1 MSLTINVTDATF
13 DTEVERTSGLCLV
26 DFWAPW
32 CTPCVA
38 LAPSLERLAAEY
50 AGRARIMKVNV
61 DDSPTTADRFGIRSI
76 PNLLFFRDGLL
87 LDSIVGLVP
96 RAEIAARI
104 EQHLGCLETEVT

>member
-1 MSLTINVTDATF
+1 M
-13 DTEVERTSGLCLV
+13 CLV

-50 AGRARIMKVNV
+50 AGRARIIKLNV
-61 DDSPTTADRFGIRSI
+61 DDSPDTALRFGIRSI
-76 PNLLFFRDGLL
+76 PNLLFFHDGLL

-104 EQHLGCLETEVT
+104 EQHLVA